1 MNEGRGGREGE
12 RESGRAGE
20 LQNVLQCIEYLL
32 STYTHTMC
40 LASKHLLLYPVATW
54 LRQVELRV
62 YTIYFLHPYIH
73 RSLLNIN
80 ISWEKQETN
89 EGWVVIVSEVRIV
102 RSTRSILFYFIVLRE
117 GVSTTKNQEP
127 RTKNLVC
134 FLNQSTSHPWGLFL
148 TWFYLPNHLFLLYSW
163 CHIGPDLIK
172 ETQSI
177 DRSINQ

>member
-1 MNEGRGGREGE
+1 
-12 RESGRAGE
+12 
-20 LQNVLQCIEYLL
+20 
-32 STYTHTMC
+32 MC

-177 DRSINQ
+177 DRSINQSIINRINHTHTHAHTHHTHTHLGSQTRPDQPGLVDHR